1 MPGKAPPEVQ
11 FQYIFVSHS
20 PKTTF
25 SLGRRLGERLGVGSV
40 IALGGELGCGKTLFT
55 KGVCVGLGIPE
66 RLVNSP
72 TFAFVN
78 EYQGRLPVFHV
89 DLYRLTDLEDSLGIG
104 ILDYLNRARSGIII
118 VEWAEKMVSL
128 LPESYLK
135 VEFEVLGPRQRQ
147 LVLTGYGD
155 FARWLKEFRK

>member
-1 MPGKAPPEVQ
+1 MSAKTRPEVQ
-11 FQYIFVSHS
+11 FQYIFVSHN

-25 SLGRRLGERLGVGSV
+25 NLGRRLGERLGVGSV
-40 IALGGELGCGKTLFT
+40 VALVGELGCGKTLFT

-78 EYQGRLPVFHV
+78 EYKGRLPVFHI

-104 ILDYLNRARSGIII
+104 ILDYLTRAKSGVII
-118 VEWAEKMVSL
+118 VEWAEKIVSL
-128 LPESYLK
+128 LSESYLK
-135 VEFEVLGPRQRQ
+135 VQFEVLGPRHRQ
-147 LVLTGYGD
+147 MTITGYGN
-155 FARWLKEFRK
+155 FARWLKEFTG